1 MISREEALEPLVG
14 PGATLDTVLDAFK
27 DWEVV
32 PGFIDGKH
40 AATAVLKG
48 TEIHFGI
55 VPEFRRKA
63 ILRSRTQ
70 EFLRPMLERRGF
82 LTTRVLLSAGH
93 HKRFVERIGF
103 KPTWADES
111 FQYYLL
117 GRVPFVRT

>member
-1 MISREEALEPLVG
+1 MEREEILRPL
-14 PGATLDTVLDAFK
+14 LDGGLDASAFD

-32 PGFIDGKH
+32 PGYIDGVH

-63 ILRSRTQ
+63 ILRGRTQ
-70 EFLRPMLERRGF
+70 EFLRPMLDRRGF
-82 LTTRVLLSAGH
+82 LTTRVLLGSEAQM
-93 HKRFVERIGF
+93 RFVERVGF
-103 KPTWADES
+103 KPTWADEN

>member
-1 MISREEALEPLVG
+1 MTREELLRPLVAG
-14 PGATLDTVLDAFK
+14 EFDASVFD

-32 PGFIDGKH
+32 PGYIDGKH

-82 LTTRVLLSAGH
+82 LTTRVLRTSTAQ
-93 HKRFVERIGF
+93 KRFVERVGF
-103 KPTWADES
+103 KPTWADET

-117 GRVPFVRT
+117 GQVPFVRT